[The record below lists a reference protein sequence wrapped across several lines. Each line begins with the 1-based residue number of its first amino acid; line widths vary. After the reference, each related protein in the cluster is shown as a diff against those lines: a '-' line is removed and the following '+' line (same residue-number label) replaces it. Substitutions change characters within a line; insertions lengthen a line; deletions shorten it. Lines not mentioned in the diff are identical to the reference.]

1 MAISGVST
9 SGILSGIDMNGLI
22 DQIISI
28 EERPITLLAMRQND
42 YELKIASVLNLSA
55 KLASYKSSIESLND
69 IEKFN
74 TKNASVSKTSGGTE
88 LLTVSADATSADGSY
103 SVKVNQLAS
112 ASKIASDGW
121 NDTNSTA
128 IASAAGSF
136 KFKVG
141 SSGAVTSVGVTSST
155 TLQGLKDSIN
165 NADAGVTAS
174 IINDGTGSNG
184 YRLILTSDD
193 TGSANEITITQNDT
207 LLDFANKKV
216 EAAYADTT
224 NTYSGT
230 VASNSGNNYT
240 GTTNKTFLLEAVS
253 TGESG
258 TATYKYSVDGG
269 INWLGYGGAAY
280 DSGAADDTSG
290 GAITTSTSLKAI
302 DGSAAANEGV
312 EASFTAG
319 SSMAVGDRFTVD
331 VFNPEM
337 QTAKDAVIEVDNAI
351 ITKSSNTITDAIQ
364 GVTMDL
370 LQADTS
376 STLTLTVSSSS
387 ELAKEDIGS
396 FVDSYNDLF
405 KFIEEQASFDPEE
418 DDEPNPLLGD
428 PTLNEIKRRITGAV
442 SGTIPGLSNATYEA
456 LAQIGINSDYKTG
469 QLSIDS
475 TQLEI
480 ALSSDPDAVSKLF
493 VGSATPTDQAIEF
506 ESKTSK
512 TQAGTYGISIS
523 TAAEQA
529 TLTGDNDLSST
540 GLGSDEVLIFKYS
553 TNYTDTD
560 STSTAFSA
568 TLTAGSTINTIV
580 TTLNS
585 AFATNNAGLTASN
598 SEGKLKITT
607 TEYGA
612 DQWFKITTDQG
623 NAANQ
628 IWDTADSREDA
639 GVDIA
644 GSINGHVAVGK
655 GKTLT
660 AVAGFPEEGLSI
672 STTTNQTGLFGTI
685 SVSRGIADLLPSLID
700 SYSNSETG
708 ILRLKESAMKDS
720 IDDIGS
726 RILRMQSKLADKEER
741 LVAQFARLEVLLS
754 KYDSISQFLT
764 NTVTALQNAKY
775 FD

>member
-351 ITKSSNTITDAIQ
+351 ITKSSNTI
-364 GVTMDL
+364 
-370 LQADTS
+370 
-376 STLTLTVSSSS
+376 
-387 ELAKEDIGS
+387 
-396 FVDSYNDLF
+396 DSYNDLF

-720 IDDIGS
+720 IDDIES
-726 RILRMQSKLADKEER
+726 RIQRMQSKLADKEER

-754 KYDSISQFLT
+754 KYDAISQFLT